1 MPPSIVPWKNIGG
14 MFLCV
19 FADHSEIQDSDQPL
33 RLLRLSAC
41 SKRCDISRHPH
52 PPRTAY
58 YSPKPSAFLLFPMP
72 FEGEDRILETFRE
85 LCQQLTIR
93 NYNATSVT
101 WRSDIQRGRMK
112 GGTPIMG
119 VLPWDICVLSKNT
132 IILPLHMREELEPE
146 QWRPIIAS
154 SLFYKKT
161 LRTRIIIGITLRT
174 LLFAAIALA
183 LYFALQ
189 ILLPQPYT
197 AVQSNGASN
206 TGPLGGF
213 VGILLAPIILFV
225 GPSYS
230 SYTYLRRIRLLADQ
244 DAADIVGAPLFI
256 SVLTQ
261 IQQLDTNGYGNTS
274 NRRGAGGGYSL
285 PTLQQRLQNLQ
296 TYSGKATK

>member
-1 MPPSIVPWKNIGG
+1 
-14 MFLCV
+14 
-19 FADHSEIQDSDQPL
+19 
-33 RLLRLSAC
+33 
-41 SKRCDISRHPH
+41 
-52 PPRTAY
+52 
-58 YSPKPSAFLLFPMP
+58 MP
-72 FEGEDRILETFRE
+72 FEGDDRILETFRE
-85 LCQQLTIR
+85 LCQQLTIT

-161 LRTRIIIGITLRT
+161 LRTRIIIGIALRT
-174 LLFAAIALA
+174 LLFAVIALA

-189 ILLPQPYT
+189 ILFPQPYT

-213 VGILLAPIILFV
+213 VGILFAPIILFV

>member
-1 MPPSIVPWKNIGG
+1 
-14 MFLCV
+14 
-19 FADHSEIQDSDQPL
+19 
-33 RLLRLSAC
+33 
-41 SKRCDISRHPH
+41 
-52 PPRTAY
+52 
-58 YSPKPSAFLLFPMP
+58 MP
-72 FEGEDRILETFRE
+72 FEGDDRILEISRE
-85 LCQQLTIR
+85 LCEQLNIT
-93 NYNATSVT
+93 NYNPTSVT
-101 WRSDIQRGRMK
+101 WRSDIQRGRTR

-119 VLPWDICVLSKNT
+119 VLPWDICVLAKNT
-132 IILPLHMREELEPE
+132 IILPAHMREELEPD

-174 LLFAAIALA
+174 VLFAAIALA

-197 AVQSNGASN
+197 ATQSNGASN

-225 GPSYS
+225 GPSDL
-230 SYTYLRRIRLLADQ
+230 SYTYLKRTRLLADQ
-244 DAADIVGAPLFI
+244 EAADIVGAPLFI

-261 IQQLDTNGYGNTS
+261 IQQLDTNGSGNTG

-285 PTLQQRLQNLQ
+285 PTIQQRLQNLQ
-296 TYSGKATK
+296 TYFGTATK